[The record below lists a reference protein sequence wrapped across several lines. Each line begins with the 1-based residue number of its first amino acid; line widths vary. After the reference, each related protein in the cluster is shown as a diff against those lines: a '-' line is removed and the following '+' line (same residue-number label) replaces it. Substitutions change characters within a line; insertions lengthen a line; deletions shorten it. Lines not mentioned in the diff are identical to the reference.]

1 MTAGIV
7 EITGQQFRAFMTD
20 RLDGK
25 GPCRVQED
33 LPFAALADTTVLPNA
48 RRFLEAL
55 DSGGGKL
62 TARGNLNRKLVE
74 ALLDQFQW
82 PGYEPADIRSVCKVV
97 NEQDFPP
104 AMYLHALFRLAGL
117 ARQQKGV
124 LELTRKGRM
133 LLPEQEAGRLQAML
147 LRTTF
152 ARYNLAYLD
161 GCSMA
166 EVFAPQISLI
176 LYLIGQFC
184 TDWRLADALLRSVAL
199 PTKELTH
206 PRSPRLP
213 EFAFEMRVLR
223 YLCWF
228 GLMEETR
235 RAANDDFGQPHLYQ
249 KTALYDRTLQ
259 FVGLP

>member
-1 MTAGIV
+1 MTAGII
-7 EITGQQFRAFMTD
+7 ELTKQQFHAFMAD

-33 LPFAALADTTVLPNA
+33 LPFTALANTTVLPNA
-48 RRFLEAL
+48 RRFIEAL
-55 DSGGGKL
+55 GHGGAKL
-62 TARGNLNRKLVE
+62 TARGNLNRKFVE
-74 ALLDQFQW
+74 TLLDRFQW
-82 PGYEPADIRSVCKVV
+82 SDYEAADIRSVCKVV

-104 AMYLHALFRLAGL
+104 AQYLHGLFRLAGL
-117 ARQQKGV
+117 AHVKKGV

-133 LLPEQEAGRLQAML
+133 LLPEQEAGRLQTL
-147 LRTTF
+147 LFRTTF

-161 GCSMA
+161 RCGMP
-166 EVFAPQISLI
+166 EMFAPQISLI

-184 TDWRLADALLRSVAL
+184 TDWRPADALMRSVTV
-199 PTKELTH
+199 PTKELTE
-206 PRSPRLP
+206 PRFPRLP

-223 YLCWF
+223 HLCWF
-228 GLMEETR
+228 GMMEDAKP
-235 RAANDDFGQPHLYQ
+235 AANDDWGQPRLYR